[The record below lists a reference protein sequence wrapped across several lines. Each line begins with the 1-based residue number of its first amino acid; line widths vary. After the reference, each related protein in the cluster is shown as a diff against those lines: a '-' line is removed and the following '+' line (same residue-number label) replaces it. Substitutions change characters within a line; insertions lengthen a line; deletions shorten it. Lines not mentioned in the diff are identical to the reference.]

1 MGQPLYCS
9 AASAGLWGERGY
21 GDGSG
26 SIVLLPWLPGFL
38 PQALSNT
45 ITSLTSPRSFLP
57 QSTAALTLELLH
69 NPSAPASSCCALQG
83 TCFPVRGMYGCG
95 KGCLILTPFRLP
107 QISCF
112 TLSLKCFSSDPDDCP
127 NVRIGP
133 LLQFQHPPRAGPVLV
148 TLLLFPLVPLSYRV
162 FAWFYI
168 LFSSGR
174 GLPSALS
181 WCSASTSVSEWVVL
195 MYPWREMYSTS
206 TYSYAILFY
215 TANQI

>member
-1 MGQPLYCS
+1 M
-9 AASAGLWGERGY
+9 
-21 GDGSG
+21 
-26 SIVLLPWLPGFL
+26 
-38 PQALSNT
+38 
-45 ITSLTSPRSFLP
+45 
-57 QSTAALTLELLH
+57 
-69 NPSAPASSCCALQG
+69 
-83 TCFPVRGMYGCG
+83 PVRDMYGCIKDG
-95 KGCLILTPFRLP
+95 LILITFRLP

-112 TLSLKCFSSDPDDCP
+112 TLSLKCFSSDSDNFPD
-127 NVRIGP
+127 VGIRP
-133 LLQFQHPPRAGPVLV
+133 LLQFPQPPRASPFLL
-148 TLLLFPLVPLSYRV
+148 TLLLSPLVPLSYRV